1 LEKAKWYTGWRPAH
15 LDWRK
20 PSCVRCHYR
29 CSIGLDS
36 LLYGDGLFP
45 HEGQF
50 KLTMLLDFPLGL
62 MSPHLPD
69 TGCHSGRRRLAAHRR
84 RRSYGLHGAKKLD
97 DQVCD
102 KGLP

>member
-1 LEKAKWYTGWRPAH
+1 
-15 LDWRK
+15 
-20 PSCVRCHYR
+20 
-29 CSIGLDS
+29 
-36 LLYGDGLFP
+36 
-45 HEGQF
+45 
-50 KLTMLLDFPLGL
+50 MLLDFPLGL